1 MYGQARECLV
11 DVDQRV
17 HVGFVEMPRQR
28 PGAQAAPAVQDGYGQ
43 RQGGHGAASV
53 QRLDGAEFIRNR
65 GDIVHK
71 IREIVQKMQV
81 AAQADAVDLGAQQ
94 RTADMIPVGGSIVGG
109 IAAGGKGRRAA

>member
-1 MYGQARECLV
+1 MYGQARQRLI
-11 DVDQRV
+11 DVDQRM

-28 PGAQAAPAVQDGYGQ
+28 PRAQAAPAVQDGYSQ
-43 RQGGHGAASV
+43 RQGGHGSAGV
-53 QRLDGAEFIRNR
+53 QRLDGTEFIRDR

-109 IAAGGKGRRAA
+109 VAAGGKGRRAA